1 MLIDYRKL
9 AILLLPTFLRQPILM
24 SWLHTIALPLQGLHD
39 HHQNARKKRMYE
51 LHHTSQICHIKEA
64 LKTEFATEF
73 DEYGL
78 TYKTGFEIEDI
89 YALGNWVWIYDEGV
103 DRYDNEVHMLFDDPT
118 VVHDIGTIIPPTS
131 AFIVWVP
138 SSIALDETNEAR
150 IRAIV
155 NQYRLASRTFE
166 IKIRI

>member
-39 HHQNARKKRMYE
+39 YHQNARKKRMYE

-64 LKTEFATEF
+64 LNTEFA
-73 DEYGL
+73 EYKL
-78 TYKTGFEIEDI
+78 TYANGFEIEDI
-89 YALGNWVWIYDEGV
+89 YTSGDWVWVYDEGV
-103 DRYDNEVHMLFDDPT
+103 DRYDNEPHMLFADPT
-118 VVHDIGTIIPPTS
+118 LVHDIGTIIPPTS

-138 SSIALDETNEAR
+138 RSIILSETNEAR

-155 NQYRLASRTFE
+155 NKYRLASRTFE
-166 IKIRI
+166 IKTRI